1 MEDAELMDPQTIS
14 NPPEATASSR
24 RAPSYIVGVGASAG
38 GLEALEKLFANMPR
52 HTGMAF
58 VVVQHLS
65 PDFKS
70 LMNELLARR
79 TEIAIDRVEDGMLVE
94 ADRIYLIPPKKEMII
109 AGGRLLLSD
118 KGSSQDLS
126 LPIDIFFRSLA
137 QDAGNRAIG
146 VILSGSGSDGSRGIR
161 DIHEFGGMVLCQ
173 DAESA
178 KFDGMPKS
186 ARDTGVV
193 DYVMAPEDM
202 PGALLDHIQH
212 PFGQNLADSLTTH
225 PARTKGLSTIYRLLQ
240 EEFGLDFS
248 HYKPNT
254 VTRRIE
260 RRLQLNRATDLHE
273 YVERIAQ
280 NREELDALYRDL
292 LIGVTRFF
300 RDEPVFQLLE
310 TQVIPDLMRRAAG
323 NEEFRVWVAGC
334 ATGEEAYSLAILL
347 HEHAQRLERR
357 PRIKMFATDVHR
369 GSLEFA
375 SHGLY
380 EAAALEG
387 LSEERLSRYFVKEG
401 TGYRVRSELRQFV
414 VFAPHNVVKDA
425 PFTKV
430 DLISCRN
437 LLIYLQPL
445 AQKKVLSMFHFAL
458 RRGGVMVMGPSESPG
473 VLADDFEAL
482 DPHWRVYV
490 KQRDVRLATD
500 VRLASRGVGE
510 TPRHATAMVSPISAG
525 KYSLSQIM
533 STYDALL
540 EEFMPPSVLVNER
553 REVIHAF
560 GGAGKYLRVK
570 DGRPSL
576 DLLDMVDTNLKMVLT
591 GALQRALRDDVLVV
605 YNGLRVETPDGE
617 SVARLSVRPVRSR
630 TANST
635 QLLVSIETTSE
646 PAPRSIGEE
655 ARIDVGQL
663 SRDQLSALETELRY
677 TKENL
682 QATIEEL
689 ETSNEELQATN
700 EELVAS
706 NEELQSTNE
715 ELQSVNEELYTVNAE
730 YQKKIAQ
737 LTELTNDMDNLLAST
752 EVGTIFLDRE
762 LLIRRFTPKIA
773 EAFNLLPQDV
783 GRPIDS
789 FTSNLEHAGLQ
800 EDLVKVL
807 ASAQPIE
814 REVRDR
820 RGRWFLMRIM
830 PYRGRSPVEGVV
842 LTLIDTTSV
851 KAAQDELFQERHL
864 LDSLM
869 ETVPDAI
876 YFKDASGRF
885 IRVNQAMAE
894 RLGIEDPELAA
905 GKRARDFSSFELIQ
919 NSELEDEH
927 VLRSGVGQE
936 YQEERCHF
944 PDGREGWCVTT
955 RLLLRDRNGGIVG
968 TYGVSRDVTDRKR
981 ADDKIRE
988 GIKRRDQFLA
998 MLSHE
1003 LRNPLGAIVNAM
1015 TLLGW
1020 GENGATGSSKALGV
1034 IDRQTRH
1041 MARLLDDLLEVSRVT
1056 QNKIELRRAVIDL
1069 RGVAEDAIRATQ
1081 ADFERHG
1088 LTLVT
1093 EIDQDALCVEA
1104 DAARMQQVYL
1114 NLLNNAAKYT
1124 PAGGHVTVSLRHEP
1138 QQAVFRVRDD
1148 GVGIAPEM
1156 LEGIFDLFVQSDKTL
1171 DRAEGG
1177 MGVGLTLVRSL
1188 VEMHGG
1194 SVEALSDGAGQGSE
1208 FVVRLPLSNRG
1219 IDVEVAPVPRKAW
1232 PRGGR
1237 VVIVEDN
1244 PDSRETLRHLLELG
1258 GYRVVTASSGRE
1270 GLACI
1275 KREQPEIAIID
1286 IGLPGMSGY
1295 DVARELRTDGAA
1307 RSYLVALTGYGQP
1320 SDRFAAL
1327 AAGFDEHL
1335 VKPLQPEHLERLL
1348 SADHADVGPSE

>member
-1 MEDAELMDPQTIS
+1 MSPD
-14 NPPEATASSR
+14 SSVVR
-24 RAPSYIVGVGASAG
+24 EGAGESTVQSVAPSSHRTPTYIVGVGASAG

-52 HTGMAF
+52 YTGMAF

-79 TEIAIDRVEDGMLVE
+79 TDIAIDRVENGMLVE
-94 ADRIYLIPPKKEMII
+94 PDRIYLIPPKKEMII

-118 KGSSQDLS
+118 KGSSGDLS
-126 LPIDIFFRSLA
+126 LPIDIFLRSLA
-137 QDAGNRAIG
+137 QDAQGRAIG
-146 VILSGSGSDGSRGIR
+146 IILSGSGTDGSRGIQ
-161 DIHEFGGMVLCQ
+161 DIHEAGGLVMCQ
-173 DAESA
+173 DTESA
-178 KFDGMPKS
+178 KFDGMPRS
-186 ARDTGVV
+186 ARDTGAV
-193 DYVMAPEDM
+193 DYVMAPEEM
-202 PGALLDHIQH
+202 PRALLDHIQH

-225 PARTKGLSTIYRLLQ
+225 PTRAKGLSAIYRILQ

-248 HYKPNT
+248 HYKPST

-260 RRLQLNRATDLHE
+260 RRLQLNHASDLQE
-273 YVERIAQ
+273 YVDRIAE
-280 NREELDALYRDL
+280 NRHELDALYRDL

-300 RDEPVFQLLE
+300 RDEAVFQQLE
-310 TQVIPDLMRRAAG
+310 KTVIPELMHRAFG

-347 HEHAQRLERR
+347 HEQSLKMESR

-375 SHGLY
+375 SQGAYDAL
-380 EAAALEG
+380 ALEG
-387 LSEERLSRYFVKEG
+387 LSEERLTRYFIKEG
-401 TGYRVRSELRQFV
+401 SGYRVRPDLRQLV

-458 RRGGVMVMGPSESPG
+458 RRGGVLLLGPSESPG
-473 VLADDFEAL
+473 TLADDFETL
-482 DPHWRVYV
+482 DPHWRIYK
-490 KQRDVRLATD
+490 KQRDLRHVAD
-500 VRLASRGVGE
+500 VRMPNRGLVDPSRHGMAVTSGIG
-510 TPRHATAMVSPISAG
+510 AA
-525 KYSLSQIM
+525 KYSLSQVM
-533 STYDALL
+533 STYDSLL
-540 EEFMPPSVLVNER
+540 DEFMPPSLLINER

-576 DLLDMVDTNLKMVLT
+576 DLLDMVEPELKMALT
-591 GALQRALRDDVLVV
+591 GALQRALKEDVLVV
-605 YNGLRVETPDGE
+605 YNGLRFETSDGE
-617 SVARLSVRPVRSR
+617 KVVKLGVRPVRPRGAAS
-630 TANST
+630 S
-635 QLLVSIETTSE
+635 QLLVSLEEEKAPLVRKASE
-646 PAPRSIGEE
+646 ENY
-655 ARIDVGQL
+655 IDVGQL
-663 SRDQLSALETELRY
+663 SREQLSALESELRY

-730 YQKKIAQ
+730 YRKKIAQ
-737 LTELTNDMDNLLAST
+737 LTDLTNDMDNLLAST

-762 LLIRRFTPKIA
+762 LRIRRFTPKLA
-773 EAFNLLPQDV
+773 ESFNLLPQDV
-783 GRPIDS
+783 GRPIED
-789 FTSNLEHAGLQ
+789 FTNNLDHPELLQ
-800 EDLVKVL
+800 DLGTVL
-807 ASAQPIE
+807 AGGQSIE

-820 RGRWFLMRIM
+820 SGRWFLMRIL

-842 LTLIDTTSV
+842 LTLIDTSSM
-851 KAAQDELFQERHL
+851 KAAQDALFQERHL

-869 ETVPDAI
+869 GTVPDAI
-876 YFKDASGRF
+876 YFKDANGRF
-885 IRVNQAMAE
+885 IRINQAMAD
-894 RLGIEDPELAA
+894 RLGVADPRLAA
-905 GKRARDFSSFELIQ
+905 GMKATDFSNVEAARE
-919 NSELEDEH
+919 SEIEDEH
-927 VLRSGVGQE
+927 VLRTGIAQA
-936 YQEERCHF
+936 YKEERCTYQG
-944 PDGREGWCVTT
+944 GRDGWCVTT
-955 RLLLRDRNGGIVG
+955 RLPLRDPSGGIVG
-968 TYGVSRDVTDRKR
+968 TFSVSRDVTDRRR
-981 ADDKIRE
+981 AEDKIRE
-988 GIKRRDQFLA
+988 GIRRRDQFLA

-1015 TLLGW
+1015 TLLEW
-1020 GENGATGSSKALGV
+1020 NDERSASSGKALSV

-1056 QNKIELRRAVIDL
+1056 QNKIELRKAVVDL
-1069 RGVAEDAIRATQ
+1069 RVIAEDAIRATQ
-1081 ADFERHG
+1081 ADFERHNLK
-1088 LTLVT
+1088 LTT
-1093 EIDQDALCVEA
+1093 EIEDTPLYVDA
-1104 DAARMQQVYL
+1104 DSARLQQIHL

-1124 PAGGHVTVSLRHEP
+1124 PAGGNVKISVCREEG
-1138 QQAVFRVRDD
+1138 QAVVRVCDD
-1148 GVGIAPEM
+1148 GVGILPEM

-1194 SVEALSDGAGQGSE
+1194 AVEAHSDGPDCGSE
-1208 FVVRLPLSNRG
+1208 FIVRLPLAVRPA
-1219 IDVEVAPVPRKAW
+1219 EEAPAEAPRKAW
-1232 PRGGR
+1232 PSGGT

-1244 PDSRETLRHLLELG
+1244 PDSRETLQHLLELS
-1258 GYRVVTASSGRE
+1258 GYRVIAAASGRE
-1270 GLACI
+1270 GLMAI
-1275 KREQPEIAIID
+1275 KSERPEIAIID
-1286 IGLPGMSGY
+1286 IGLPGMNGY
-1295 DVARELRTDGAA
+1295 EVARELRADGAA
-1307 RSYLVALTGYGQP
+1307 KSYLVALTGYGQP
-1320 SDRFAAL
+1320 SDRREAL

-1335 VKPLQPEHLERLL
+1335 VKPLQPEQLARMLPNNAVA
-1348 SADHADVGPSE
+1348 S